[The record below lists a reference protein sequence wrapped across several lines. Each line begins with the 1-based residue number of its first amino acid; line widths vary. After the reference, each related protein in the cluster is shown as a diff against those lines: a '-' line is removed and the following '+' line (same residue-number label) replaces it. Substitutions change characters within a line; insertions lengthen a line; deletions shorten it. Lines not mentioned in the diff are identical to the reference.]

1 MRSVG
6 QETSMSEGD
15 VKRIRNKVL
24 KEFNKM
30 RYVILG
36 EETGI
41 SVTTALDDD
50 DIEKLVRKA
59 LEEARR
65 PLSWRELKLVFSGI
79 VGEDRLRK
87 IINLLK
93 ARDEIAELTHTRYSL
108 PEYVNISE
116 LSKVKNPG
124 IINTIL
130 ERHKKRTQ

>member
-1 MRSVG
+1 MGQSDVERVRS
-6 QETSMSEGD
+6 
-15 VKRIRNKVL
+15 KVL

-116 LSKVKNPG
+116 LGKVKNPG

-130 ERHKKRTQ
+130 ERQKKKTQ

>member
-6 QETSMSEGD
+6 QETSMGESD
-15 VKRIRNKVL
+15 VERIRSKVL

-108 PEYVNISE
+108 PEYVSINE
-116 LSKVKNPG
+116 LNKVKNPG
-124 IINTIL
+124 IINIIL
-130 ERHKKRTQ
+130 EKHKEKSQ